1 MPYIF
6 PKRFLR
12 HKDILHPEEF
22 QADIDGLTAVLDQ
35 GLDRTNFFAASLKTL
50 PAKETSG
57 EPSVDTGAYYDI
69 QHTEVEVRTRME
81 FDEKTETYP
90 TWPSRNQS
98 YQNAHRAPPNFVQPD
113 GKTFRD
119 DGVGGALAGSLN
131 RKPFVIPHTGEWTT
145 VQNGQLSG
153 PMQTTFETVGKAK
166 VWITAYLQYVWQGF
180 YEHKNPWVTYLNDGY
195 KNVNEWEDGPHSYLD
210 SDGNVL
216 AWSHVDHPSM
226 YDHKELARRE
236 RDALNA
242 FGPSH
247 YWACHAA
254 EHSGDV
260 IVQDVPYSFPLNEYR
275 SVVEGSHPN
284 FGGQHHISR
293 GFYPALVQFAL
304 RVDGEIIDETITGK
318 QFSFEESAHGMRFA
332 DGPLEHDLSEK
343 DGEEIKLFG
352 RRSQRSTMFNA
363 SYGTQTARSASGQKL
378 RTSRAVSMGPECM
391 PVRLGAVV
399 PIEGGSHTVE
409 IVARRLSRKKQD
421 FGVGDFVGVF
431 TRKITSITLP
441 IFGDTYDPRREEFN
455 RELVRAVPNG
465 TLGPFNDN
473 KLDET
478 LEPLRKRLN
487 TIQSGD
493 VKSHSLPNTHLPSKV
508 LLSKST
514 NITTHKDSVTAP
526 LKRLGSSAILDPPS
540 QFTSTARFPGF
551 MNSSEMDEIGGIH
564 DDWYNEEG
572 TGGWDYVQGESG
584 ALRLQPTGSESF
596 DVGAKE
602 HLLVFA
608 NIEFFRIEPLM
619 SGKAAGAIPPAM
631 GPHTEDHWKDQRD
644 YQCWQMEHKYL
655 DLFAYFAIGYKLD
668 GKWFIGSKFA
678 PALVNSFNWVNRTP
692 RFIAEEGEDLGYVYD
707 WVEPGDPG
715 HYGTG
720 ASEQS
725 FKLLEKSEGV
735 LDRRGGQT
743 YPSNCGI
750 DIPLFAHI
758 PQTSGT
764 IEEIAIFVSS
774 TFPHNWDYRHASYGV
789 EYSTAARGHISVESD
804 GSLGDS
810 EYIFNDWAS
819 PVEGRGIL
827 RGTEVHWGDASL
839 SILKLSE

>member
-22 QADIDGLTAVLDQ
+22 QADVDGVTAALDQ
-35 GLDRTNFFAASLKTL
+35 GLDRTNFFASSLKTL
-50 PAKETSG
+50 PAQETSG
-57 EPSVDTGAYYDI
+57 EPSVGSGAYYDI
-69 QHTEVEVRTRME
+69 QYTGVEVRTRME

-90 TWPSRNQS
+90 TYPSRNES

-131 RKPFVIPHTGEWTT
+131 RKPFVIPHTGEWT
-145 VQNGQLSG
+145 VVPNGQLSG

-180 YEHKNPWVTYLNDGY
+180 YEHKNPWVTYLNSDY
-195 KNVNEWEDGPHSYLD
+195 KDVDEWGDGPHSRLD

-216 AWSHVDHPSM
+216 AWSHVDHPYR
-226 YDHKELARRE
+226 YDHMELAQKE

-247 YWACHAA
+247 HWACHAA
-254 EHSGDV
+254 EYASDV
-260 IVQDVPYSFPLNEYR
+260 IVQDVPYAFPLNEYKAQ
-275 SVVEGSHPN
+275 VEGSHPN
-284 FGGQHHISR
+284 FGGQHHISK

-318 QFSFEESAHGMRFA
+318 QFSYEESAHGMRFA
-332 DGPLEHDLSEK
+332 DGPIEKATVTIDDEEHVFYSK
-343 DGEEIKLFG
+343 
-352 RRSQRSTMFNA
+352 RSQRAGSRKA
-363 SYGTQTARSASGQKL
+363 SYGKQDSLSASGQKL
-378 RTSRAVSMGPECM
+378 RSSRAVAMGPECM

-399 PIEGGSHTVE
+399 PIEGGNHTVE
-409 IVARRLSRKKQD
+409 IVARRLSRKKKD

-441 IFGDTYDPRREEFN
+441 IFGDTYDPRSEEFN
-455 RELVRAVPNG
+455 PELFRAVPNG
-465 TLGPFNDN
+465 SLGPFFDN
-473 KLDET
+473 QLDT
-478 LEPLRKRLN
+478 IEPLRKRLN
-487 TIQSGD
+487 GIQPGD

-508 LLSKST
+508 LLSRSVS
-514 NITTHKDSVTAP
+514 ITTHKDSVTAP
-526 LKRLGSSAILDPPS
+526 LQRTGSSAILDPS
-540 QFTSTARFPGF
+540 SHFNSTARFPGF
-551 MNSSEMDEIGGIH
+551 MNSFQMDEIGGVH

-572 TGGWDYVQGESG
+572 KGGWAYVSGDSG
-584 ALRLQPTGSESF
+584 AMRMQPIGDESF
-596 DVGAKE
+596 SVGAKE

-608 NIEFFRIEPLM
+608 NIEFFRIEPLF
-619 SGKAAGAIPPAM
+619 SGKAAGAIPPAE
-631 GPHTEDHWKDQRD
+631 GAHTEDIWKDQRD
-644 YQCWQMEHKYL
+644 YQCWRMEHKYL
-655 DLFAYFAIGYKLD
+655 DLFAYFAIGYKLS
-668 GKWFIGSKFA
+668 GKWYIGSQLA

-692 RFIAEEGEDLGYVYD
+692 RFVAEDGENLAYVHN

-720 ASEQS
+720 ASEVS
-725 FKLLEKSEGV
+725 FKLLAKSEGV

-758 PQTSGT
+758 PETSGT
-764 IEEIAIFVSS
+764 IEEIALFVSS
-774 TFPHNWDYRHASYGV
+774 TFPHNWDYRHARYGE
-789 EYSTAARGHISVESD
+789 EYSTAARAHISVDSD
-804 GSLGDS
+804 GDLIDT

-819 PVEGRGIL
+819 PQEGRGIL
-827 RGTEVHWGDASL
+827 RGTEVFWGDATL